1 MPPSRSVDAHRKPP
15 PTTGGPSSAAVASR
29 QGPPTW
35 LTPRRVF
42 TAAAL
47 ALAFAVNLVWVA
59 IIAGS
64 FGVAAD
70 WDLVAEAG
78 ERMLRGDNP
87 YLAGDVEGAYRYS
100 PLYALIGGITEPLG
114 PWPWRIAS
122 AASLLL
128 LPRRLAL
135 IAAVSFPFW
144 FDLRAGNVTT
154 VMAVLAV
161 LSVQGRGWAQA
172 GYLAIAVLIPRPLM
186 VPVVL
191 WIVWRRRAWWP
202 WLIAAA
208 VLYAAATWATGWLDE
223 WFAVLGSVSAG
234 LEGKTFLGW
243 QRWLGEWWWAVAVPL
258 AAMLM
263 WWGRL
268 GLASIAISPHI
279 VPYYW
284 LFLLL
289 EVPPNPAETRRSP
302 VGGASP

>member
-1 MPPSRSVDAHRKPP
+1 MTICRRA
-15 PTTGGPSSAAVASR
+15 T
-29 QGPPTW
+29 TW
-35 LTPRRVF
+35 LTPRRVLI
-42 TAAAL
+42 AAAL

-59 IIAGS
+59 VIAAS

-78 ERMLRGDNP
+78 VRILRGDDP

-114 PWPWRIAS
+114 PWPWRIMS
-122 AASLLL
+122 MASLLL

-144 FDLRAGNVTT
+144 FDLRAGNITT

-161 LSVQGRGWAQA
+161 LSVQGRGWAQV
-172 GYLAIAVLIPRPLM
+172 GYFAITVLIPRPLM
-186 VPVVL
+186 VPVAL
-191 WIVWRRRAWWP
+191 WIVWQRRRWWP
-202 WLIAAA
+202 WLLAAFA
-208 VLYAAATWATGWLDE
+208 MYAAATWATGWLEE
-223 WFAVLGSVSAG
+223 WLVVLGRVSAG

-243 QRWLGEWWWAVAVPL
+243 QRWLGAWWWAAAVPL
-258 AAMLM
+258 AVMLM
-263 WWGRL
+263 WRGRL

-279 VPYYW
+279 VPYYG

-289 EVPPNPAETRRSP
+289 EATPAAESLTAPELPGAEQRR
-302 VGGASP
+302 ASDHE